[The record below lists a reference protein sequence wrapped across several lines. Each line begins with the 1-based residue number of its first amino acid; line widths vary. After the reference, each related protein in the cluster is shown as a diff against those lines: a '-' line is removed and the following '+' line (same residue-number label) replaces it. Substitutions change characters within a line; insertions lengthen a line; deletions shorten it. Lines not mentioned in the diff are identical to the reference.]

1 MPVMGRIT
9 ADNNIKCVIGKWQT
23 SAYPWR
29 VVIFFSCRAS
39 AACATTSSIWADI
52 SHTPPPCSRFA
63 QRQSWHA
70 LLRSP
75 YQVHLHQD
83 NQPDAPPGAVNL
95 VRMHV
100 RYWSDFAGLRAKLL
114 FYVVMV
120 GLCCHC
126 AVLLLF
132 EYKRTAPNV
141 GLPCG
146 RPDIPY
152 LSGLPGLNSTSSG
165 L

>member
-1 MPVMGRIT
+1 M
-9 ADNNIKCVIGKWQT
+9 ADFRHNPG
-23 SAYPWR
+23 R

-39 AACATTSSIWADI
+39 AACATTSSIWADK
-52 SHTPPPCSRFA
+52 SYATTALTFCA
-63 QRQSWHA
+63 A
-70 LLRSP
+70 TKLACLLRSP

-83 NQPDAPPGAVNL
+83 NQPDAPPGCCKSRPDACTVL
-95 VRMHV
+95 VK
-100 RYWSDFAGLRAKLL
+100 YSLACELNCFSTWSWWDCVVIVLS
-114 FYVVMV
+114 FYCLIKK
-120 GLCCHC
+120 G
-126 AVLLLF
+126 
-132 EYKRTAPNV
+132 APNV